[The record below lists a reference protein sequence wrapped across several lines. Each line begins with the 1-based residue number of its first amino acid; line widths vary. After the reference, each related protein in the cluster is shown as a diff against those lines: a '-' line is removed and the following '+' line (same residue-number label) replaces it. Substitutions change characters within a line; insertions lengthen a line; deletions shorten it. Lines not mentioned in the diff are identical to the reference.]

1 MKINT
6 KLISIV
12 FSLLVFIMFV
22 SCQKQK
28 SEWKGTI
35 EEENGITVVK
45 NPKEPMY
52 GEEVFIL
59 EEELSIGVAEGK
71 KEYMFSE
78 IRDITVDEDER
89 IYVSDQ
95 IESHVKVFNKNGE
108 YLRTIGRKGQ
118 GPGELNYPTY
128 ISITHQNEL
137 MVNAG
142 NRSLSF
148 FTLDGAHVSSLSL
161 AKIFTGRADIN
172 SKGNIIIHSYK
183 RVPPNTIYELKMYD
197 STLNFILTYGSCSIP
212 SGTIRESYPFRP
224 FFWWQ
229 IANNDN
235 IVFGYP
241 KTYEIQILNSEGKV
255 IKRIL
260 REYDPVEVTQEEKEE
275 YMKDYEKGH
284 KFYFPQYHPAYRW
297 FILDDE
303 GRIYVRTFE
312 KIEDGNGYYNDIFDS
327 KGRYLVKIPLRS
339 TPRVLKKN
347 KLYTIEEDEE
357 GFQMVKR
364 YKVIWENLAN

>member
-12 FSLLVFIMFV
+12 LFLSVIIMFV

-35 EEENGITVVK
+35 EEENGVPIVK
-45 NPKEPMY
+45 NPDEPMY
-52 GEEVFIL
+52 GENVFSL
-59 EEELSIGVAEGK
+59 AEELSIGVAKGK

-78 IRDITVDEDER
+78 IIDLAVGEDER

-95 IESHVKVFNKNGE
+95 IEAHVKVFNKNGE

-118 GPGELNYPTY
+118 GPGELNYPTW

-137 MVNAG
+137 MVNNAG

-148 FTLDGAHVSSLSL
+148 YTLDGAHVSSLSL
-161 AKIFTGRADIN
+161 AKIFAGRANIN
-172 SKGNIIIHSYK
+172 SKGNIIVQSYK

-197 STLNFILTYGSCSIP
+197 STLNFLITLDSCSKP
-212 SGTIRESYPFRP
+212 MSRGRNRYPFRP
-224 FFWWQ
+224 VSWWH

-235 IVFGYP
+235 IVCGNP

-255 IKRIL
+255 LKKIL
-260 REYDPVEVTQEEKEE
+260 REYSPVEVTQEEKEE
-275 YMKDYEKGH
+275 YMKDYEEGL
-284 KFYFPQYHPAYRW
+284 KFNFPQYYPAYRRL
-297 FILDDE
+297 ILDDE
-303 GRIYVRTFE
+303 GRIYVQTFE
-312 KIEDGNGYYNDIFDS
+312 KTEDGKGYYQDIFDS
-327 KGRYLVKIPLRS
+327 KGRYLAKIALRF

-347 KLYTIEEDEE
+347 KLYIIEEDEE
-357 GFQMVKR
+357 GYQVVKR
-364 YKVIWENLAN
+364 YKITWKY

>member
-1 MKINT
+1 LKN
-6 KLISIV
+6 KVISIV
-12 FSLLVFIMFV
+12 LFLSAIIMLV
-22 SCQKQK
+22 SCRPQKA
-28 SEWKGTI
+28 EWKGTI
-35 EEENGITVVK
+35 EEENGVTIVK

-52 GEEVFIL
+52 GEEVFSL
-59 EEELSIGVAEGK
+59 EEELSIGEAEGK
-71 KEYMFSE
+71 KEYMFSD
-78 IRDITVDEDER
+78 IRDI
-89 IYVSDQ
+89 
-95 IESHVKVFNKNGE
+95 KVFNKNGE
-108 YLRTIGRKGQ
+108 YLRTIGGKGQ

-148 FTLDGAHVSSLSL
+148 FTLDGKHIKSLST

-235 IVFGYP
+235 IVYGYP

-284 KFYFPQYHPAYRW
+284 KFHFPQYYSAYRW

-327 KGRYLVKIPLRS
+327 KGRYLVKIALRF

-347 KLYTIEEDEE
+347 KLYMIEEDEE
-357 GFQMVKR
+357 GYQVVKR
-364 YKVIWENLAN
+364 YKVKWNF